1 MATQNS
7 AKLGIARLV
16 VDGVLGLT
24 ESVEEMHAT
33 ITSVTLPFAD
43 PKKKRT
49 RGITGLVYAQVR
61 NAAQL
66 VGAAVEQAKLAGPA
80 DDAGASSPGGQP
92 SLLQDTL
99 LATVNGVVG
108 DHLEATS
115 NPLAI
120 PMSFRSSGRLLTLDG
135 TLSAGLE
142 NPTGKIAV
150 MVGGLC
156 MSDLMWTY
164 QGHNHGLALQADL
177 GYTPVFLRY
186 NTGRHVST
194 NGRELAARMQEL
206 FAAWPVPIE
215 DVVVVAHS
223 LGGLVTRSALH
234 YAAEAGLDWPGRISK
249 IVFLG
254 TPHYG
259 APLERSGHWVQWIGQ
274 ANPYTAPIAK
284 LARLRSAAITDL
296 RYGYMLD
303 EDWSGAP
310 DRFGHCAPPVR
321 TPALPPHIR
330 HYAIAATLGS
340 REGAFADVLL
350 GDGMV
355 PLDSALG
362 RHTAPDRSLG
372 FTPERQWVGY
382 GMGHIDLVCRPEAY
396 QALKRMIAE

>member
-1 MATQNS
+1 MAKQNS

-33 ITSVTLPFAD
+33 IASITLPFAE

-49 RGITGLVYAQVR
+49 RGITGLVYSQVR

-66 VGAAVEQAKLAGPA
+66 IGAAVEQAKLAAPA
-80 DDAGASSPGGQP
+80 DDAGASPGGQP
-92 SLLQDTL
+92 SLLQETL

-108 DHLEATS
+108 DHLEATG

-120 PMSFRSSGRLLTLDG
+120 PMSFRGNGRILALDG
-135 TLSAGLE
+135 TLKDSLE

-177 GYTPVFLRY
+177 GYTPVYLRY

-206 FAAWPVPIE
+206 LSAWPVPIE

-234 YAAEAGLDWPGRISK
+234 YAAEAGLDWPARISK

-274 ANPYTAPIAK
+274 MNPYTAPIAK
-284 LARLRSAAITDL
+284 LGRLRSAAITDL

-303 EDWSGAP
+303 EDWSAAP
-310 DRFGHCAPPVR
+310 DRFGHCEPPAR
-321 TPALPPHIR
+321 TPTLPPHIR

-340 REGAFADVLL
+340 CEGALADVLL

-372 FTPERQWVGY
+372 FAPERQWVGY
-382 GMGHIDLVCRPEAY
+382 GMGHIDLVCRTEAY